1 MFGNRSLISY
11 GLCAL
16 YRVFLA
22 YLYISI
28 DIMAVTAVGCSAS
41 ETKVKTFLRVRDTLI
56 FQPSAVGSRSI
67 YNCLAPALTEQF

>member
-22 YLYISI
+22 YLYIGI

-41 ETKVKTFLRVRDTLI
+41 ETKGKYPI
-56 FQPSAVGSRSI
+56 FIARLDIGYISVYYDPHYSYSG
-67 YNCLAPALTEQF
+67 